1 MLPYQ
6 EEGSGMRVR
15 VIQAFN
21 DKYTDEFYVP
31 TRELDVTDDRAKE
44 MLDAGVVEI
53 IPESKGRKKKA

>member
-1 MLPYQ
+1 
-6 EEGSGMRVR
+6 MRVR